1 MRVLV
6 ERKMAVSGWV
16 KDLASFA
23 VLVLVAS
30 WQGWEAKELIWGLWI
45 SSLVVGYTFILISA
59 VSIYFTGNIPGEP
72 KNMKNLKIKGLK
84 EVRILG
90 MNVFV
95 TIAAFFVFGP
105 LRAIPWIVLLVNALF
120 AGATLYLTYG
130 PGREDASVIRGVAR
144 RFFAYTPA
152 VVFTLGFFT
161 LHFGG
166 FHFVHGMFLNTF
178 FPIVEGTPFGESIG
192 GTFAFVFGIVNA
204 AARSYWPFVLI
215 SAWSRLGDMKKSLE
229 PGREPNM
236 FLPYISVVK
245 MHILIFVFAGLSAA
259 GLQAWALYPVLFFY
273 FFPAGTMF
281 RAFFGKVTG
290 GRKELTVK

>member
-1 MRVLV
+1 MLV

-23 VLVLVAS
+23 VMVTIAS

-45 SSLVVGYTFILISA
+45 SSLVIGYAFILIS
-59 VSIYFTGNIPGEP
+59 VLSIYFTGNVPGEP
-72 KNMKNLKIKGLK
+72 KMANTPKALK
-84 EVRILG
+84 EVRVLG

-95 TIAAFFVFGP
+95 TIAAFFIFGP
-105 LRAIPWIVLLVNALF
+105 LRAAPWVVLLVNALF

-130 PGREDASVIRGVAR
+130 PGKDDPSVIRGVSR
-144 RFFAYTPA
+144 RFFAYTPS

-166 FHFVHGMFLNTF
+166 FHLVHGMFLNTF
-178 FPIVEGTPFGESIG
+178 FSIYEGTPFGESIG
-192 GTFAFVFGIVNA
+192 GTFAFVFGIVQT

-215 SAWSRLGDMKKSLE
+215 TACTRLGDMKDSFRSEK
-229 PGREPNM
+229 GPNM

-245 MHILIFVFAGLSAA
+245 MHVLIFVFAGLSAA
-259 GLQAWALYPVLFFY
+259 GLQTWALYPVLFFY
-273 FFPAGTMF
+273 FFPAGTLLKGL
-281 RAFFGKVTG
+281 FGRSAVRGEEAHAK
-290 GRKELTVK
+290 